1 MSFDPNQFP
10 PMWEALPDSAKE
22 SLLGPPSKELGNMIG
37 DIVHILGT
45 PFRMIKIV
53 SDEKV
58 EQFAKRTKEKVS
70 AIPDEN
76 RDSTKLPIAVKTM
89 KMQNTAWMTK
99 ACKKFFPT
107 LLLTA
112 STTQRM

>member
-1 MSFDPNQFP
+1 MSFDPNQFS
-10 PMWEALPDSAKE
+10 PMWEALPDSAKD

-37 DIVHILGT
+37 DIVYILGT

-76 RDSTKLPIAVKTM
+76 RDSTKLPIAVKTIEDA
-89 KMQNTAWMTK
+89 KYSLNDEGMQEI
-99 ACKKFFPT
+99 FLT